1 MRKSSPPRS
10 LAPAAIAARS
20 NAPTPEYRTHH
31 RVVAPSIDGRT
42 YRPYWSQRTRLVR
55 LLEEGAID
63 REAFAAGVT
72 LRGWCETLFRG

>member
-10 LAPAAIAARS
+10 LVPAAIAARS
-20 NAPTPEYRTHH
+20 NATTPAHRTHH
-31 RVVAPSIDGRT
+31 RVVAPSIDGRA

-63 REAFAAGVT
+63 RDAFAAGVK
-72 LRGWCETLFRG
+72 LRGWCDTLLRG